1 MPQNKKELLLELL
14 SEEIPARMQARATD
28 DLKRL
33 FCDGLKEAGLEF
45 ESAEAFVTPRRLALV
60 VDGIPEKQPDIDE
73 ERRGPRADAPVHA
86 VKGFKGS
93 LPKGAKVEKRQTKKG
108 EFFFAVVKQK
118 GFPSDILI
126 GQIVIDVVRKFP
138 WPKSMN
144 WGEGHGPWVRPIHN
158 ILCLF
163 GPRASIAITL
173 EPGRDFRTTET
184 MGHPFLSPKWF
195 AVKNFADYKAKLLA
209 AQVMLDPAERAS
221 VIEAEAQKLAKK
233 AKLKLKHDPGLLAE
247 VAGLVE
253 WPVVKMGSIDKAFMD
268 LPPEVLTTVM
278 RHHQKYFALLDKK
291 GKLAPKF
298 IVVAN
303 TETKDRGKVM
313 VAGNER
319 VLRARLADAKF
330 FWDQDRKRTLESRV
344 QELAGRVFHA
354 QLGTVMDKVI
364 RVEELASE
372 LAESCGAN
380 SSDARWAARLCKA
393 DLSTGMVAEFPILQG
408 VMGRYYA
415 LNDGENADV
424 ATAIAEHYGPLG
436 PNDNCPSAPVSIAVA
451 LADRIDTLVGFF
463 GIKEFPTGSK
473 DPYALRRSAIGVI
486 RLILENDLRINLS
499 GIFEFAGQQYGQW
512 DQGQFAEISGDLFN
526 FLNDR
531 LTVALREKGFPHDL
545 VNALFARGGEDDL
558 WRLVQ
563 KAKSLKEFL
572 ETDDGANLLVAY
584 RRAHNIVRIEEKKDS
599 ERYSGKVDENLFS
612 RDEERELWISLNEVE
627 QANPSKPDMAE
638 FDQVLSVLAK
648 LRRPVDRFFDEIT
661 VNCDDSD
668 LRKNRLRLLSEIAS
682 CLNRVADFSKIE
694 GGER

>member
-33 FCDGLKEAGLEF
+33 VCDGLKEAGLGF
-45 ESAEAFVTPRRLALV
+45 QSAEAFVTPRRLALV

-93 LPKGAKVEKRQTKKG
+93 LPKGAKVEKRQTEKG

-408 VMGRYYA
+408 VMGRYHA

-473 DPYALRRSAIGVI
+473 DPYALRRSALGVI

-512 DQGQFAEISGDLFN
+512 DQGQFAEISGDLLN

-531 LTVALREKGFPHDL
+531 LTVTLRKKGFPHDL

-648 LRRPVDRFFDEIT
+648 LRRPVDRFFGEVT

>member
-1 MPQNKKELLLELL
+1 MPQNKKKLLLELL

-33 FCDGLKEAGLEF
+33 VCDGLKEAGLGF
-45 ESAEAFVTPRRLALV
+45 QSAEAFVTPRRLALV

-73 ERRGPRADAPVHA
+73 ERRGPRADAPVQA
-86 VKGFKGS
+86 IKGFKGS
-93 LPKGAKVEKRQTKKG
+93 LPTGAKVEKRQTEKG

-221 VIEAEAQKLAKK
+221 VIEADAQKLAKK

-372 LAESCGAN
+372 IAESCGAT
-380 SSDARWAARLCKA
+380 SGDARWAARLCKA

-408 VMGRYYA
+408 VMGRYHA

-424 ATAIAEHYGPLG
+424 ATAIAEHYGPRG
-436 PNDNCPSAPVSIAVA
+436 PDDNCPSAPVSIAVA

-473 DPYALRRSAIGVI
+473 DPYALRRSALGVI
-486 RLILENDLRINLS
+486 RLILENDLHINLS

-512 DQGQFAEISGDLFN
+512 DQGQFAEISGDLLN

-612 RDEERELWISLNEVE
+612 RDEERELWINLNEVE

>member
-33 FCDGLKEAGLEF
+33 VCDGLKEAGLGF
-45 ESAEAFVTPRRLALV
+45 QSAEAFVTPRRLALV
-60 VDGIPEKQPDIDE
+60 VDGIPEKQPDINE

-93 LPKGAKVEKRQTKKG
+93 LPKGAKVEKRQTEKG

-209 AQVMLDPAERAS
+209 AQVMLDPAVRAS

-364 RVEELASE
+364 RAEELASE

-408 VMGRYYA
+408 VMGRYHA

-473 DPYALRRSAIGVI
+473 DPYALRRSALGVI

-531 LTVALREKGFPHDL
+531 LTVALRKKGFPHDL

-638 FDQVLSVLAK
+638 FGQVLSVLAK
-648 LRRPVDRFFDEIT
+648 LRRPVDRFFDEVT
-661 VNCDDSD
+661 VNCDDSY

>member
-1 MPQNKKELLLELL
+1 MPQNKKKLLLELL

-33 FCDGLKEAGLEF
+33 VCDGLKEAGLEF

-93 LPKGAKVEKRQTKKG
+93 LPKGAKVEKRQTEKG

-408 VMGRYYA
+408 VMGRYHA

-473 DPYALRRSAIGVI
+473 DPYALRRSALGVI

-512 DQGQFAEISGDLFN
+512 DQGQFAEISGDLLN

-612 RDEERELWISLNEVE
+612 RDEERELWIRLNEVE

>member
-1 MPQNKKELLLELL
+1 MPQNKKKLLLELL

-33 FCDGLKEAGLEF
+33 VCDGLKEAGLGF
-45 ESAEAFVTPRRLALV
+45 QSAKAFVTPRRLALV

-93 LPKGAKVEKRQTKKG
+93 LPKGAKVEKRQTEKG

-380 SSDARWAARLCKA
+380 SGDARWAARLCKA

-408 VMGRYYA
+408 VMGRYHA

-424 ATAIAEHYGPLG
+424 ATAIAEHYGPQG

-473 DPYALRRSAIGVI
+473 DPYALRRSALGVI
-486 RLILENDLRINLS
+486 RLILENDLHINLS

-512 DQGQFAEISGDLFN
+512 DQGQFAEISGDLLN

-694 GGER
+694 SGER

>member
-33 FCDGLKEAGLEF
+33 VCDGLKEAGLGF
-45 ESAEAFVTPRRLALV
+45 QSAEAFVTPRRLALV

-93 LPKGAKVEKRQTKKG
+93 LPKGAKVEKRQTEKG

-408 VMGRYYA
+408 VMGRYHA

-473 DPYALRRSAIGVI
+473 DPYALRRSALGVI

-512 DQGQFAEISGDLFN
+512 DQGQFAEISGDLLN

-531 LTVALREKGFPHDL
+531 LLREKGFPHDL

-648 LRRPVDRFFDEIT
+648 LRRPVDRFFGEVT

-694 GGER
+694 SGER

>member
-33 FCDGLKEAGLEF
+33 VCDGLKEAGLEF

-93 LPKGAKVEKRQTKKG
+93 LPKGAKVEKRQTEKG

-330 FWDQDRKRTLESRV
+330 FWDQDRKRTLENRV

-408 VMGRYYA
+408 VMGRYHA

-473 DPYALRRSAIGVI
+473 DPYALRRSALGVI

-612 RDEERELWISLNEVE
+612 RDEERELWVSLNEVE

-648 LRRPVDRFFDEIT
+648 LRRPVDRFFGEVT

-694 GGER
+694 SGER

>member
-1 MPQNKKELLLELL
+1 MPQNKKKLLLELL

-33 FCDGLKEAGLEF
+33 VCDGLKEAGLGF
-45 ESAEAFVTPRRLALV
+45 QSAEAFVTPRRLALV

-93 LPKGAKVEKRQTKKG
+93 LPKGAKVEKRQTEKG

-126 GQIVIDVVRKFP
+126 GQIVINVVRKFP

-330 FWDQDRKRTLESRV
+330 FWDQDRKRTLENRV

-380 SSDARWAARLCKA
+380 SGDARWAARLCKA

-408 VMGRYYA
+408 VMGRYHA

-473 DPYALRRSAIGVI
+473 DPYALRRSALGVI

-499 GIFEFAGQQYGQW
+499 GIFEFAGQQYDQW
-512 DQGQFAEISGDLFN
+512 DQGQFAEISGDLLN

-648 LRRPVDRFFDEIT
+648 LRRPVDRFFDEVT
-661 VNCDDSD
+661 VNCDDSY

>member
-1 MPQNKKELLLELL
+1 MPQNKKNLLLELL

-33 FCDGLKEAGLEF
+33 VCDGLKEAGLGF
-45 ESAEAFVTPRRLALV
+45 QSAEAFVTPRRLALV

-93 LPKGAKVEKRQTKKG
+93 LPKGAKVEKRQTEKG

-408 VMGRYYA
+408 VMGRYHA

-473 DPYALRRSAIGVI
+473 DPYALRRSALGVI

-499 GIFEFAGQQYGQW
+499 GIFEFAGQQYDQW
-512 DQGQFAEISGDLFN
+512 DQGQFAEISGDLLN

-531 LTVALREKGFPHDL
+531 LTVMLRKKGFPHDL

-612 RDEERELWISLNEVE
+612 RDEERELWISLNEIE

-648 LRRPVDRFFDEIT
+648 LRRPVDRFFDEVT
-661 VNCDDSD
+661 VNCDDSY

-694 GGER
+694 SGER

>member
-1 MPQNKKELLLELL
+1 MPQNKKKLLLELL

-33 FCDGLKEAGLEF
+33 VCDGLKEAGLEF

-364 RVEELASE
+364 RVEKLASE

-380 SSDARWAARLCKA
+380 SGDARWAARLCKA

-408 VMGRYYA
+408 VMGRYHA

-473 DPYALRRSAIGVI
+473 DPYALRRSALGVI
-486 RLILENDLRINLS
+486 RLILENDLHINLR

-512 DQGQFAEISGDLFN
+512 DQGQFAEISGDLLN

-531 LTVALREKGFPHDL
+531 LTVTLRKKGFPHDL

-612 RDEERELWISLNEVE
+612 RDEERELWVSLNEVE

>member
-1 MPQNKKELLLELL
+1 MPQNKKKLLLELL

-33 FCDGLKEAGLEF
+33 VCDGLKEAGLEF

-93 LPKGAKVEKRQTKKG
+93 LPKGAKVEKRQTEKG

-380 SSDARWAARLCKA
+380 SGDARWAARLCKA

-408 VMGRYYA
+408 VMGRYHA

-473 DPYALRRSAIGVI
+473 DPYALRRSALGVI

-512 DQGQFAEISGDLFN
+512 DQGQFAEISGDLLN

-531 LTVALREKGFPHDL
+531 LTVMLRKKGFPHDL

>member
-1 MPQNKKELLLELL
+1 MPQNKKKLLLELL

-33 FCDGLKEAGLEF
+33 VCDGLKEAGLEF

-93 LPKGAKVEKRQTKKG
+93 LPKGAKVEKRQTEKG

-408 VMGRYYA
+408 VMGRYHA

-473 DPYALRRSAIGVI
+473 DPYALRRSALGVI

-499 GIFEFAGQQYGQW
+499 GIFEFAGQQYDQW
-512 DQGQFAEISGDLFN
+512 DQGQFAEISGDLLN

-531 LTVALREKGFPHDL
+531 LTVTLRKKGFPHDL

-612 RDEERELWISLNEVE
+612 RDEERELWISLNEIE

-648 LRRPVDRFFDEIT
+648 LRRPVDRFFGEVT

-694 GGER
+694 SGER

>member
-1 MPQNKKELLLELL
+1 MPQNKKKLLLELL

-33 FCDGLKEAGLEF
+33 VCDGLKEAGLEF

-93 LPKGAKVEKRQTKKG
+93 LPKGAKVEKRQTEKG

-380 SSDARWAARLCKA
+380 SGDARWAARLCKA

-408 VMGRYYA
+408 VMGRYHA

-473 DPYALRRSAIGVI
+473 DPYALRRSALGVI

-499 GIFEFAGQQYGQW
+499 GIFEFAGQQYDQW
-512 DQGQFAEISGDLFN
+512 DQGQFAEISGDLLN

-648 LRRPVDRFFDEIT
+648 LRRPVDRFFGEVT

-694 GGER
+694 SGER

>member
-1 MPQNKKELLLELL
+1 MPQNKKKLLLELL

-33 FCDGLKEAGLEF
+33 VCDGLKEAGLGF
-45 ESAEAFVTPRRLALV
+45 QSAEAFVTPRRLALV

-93 LPKGAKVEKRQTKKG
+93 LPKGAKVEKRQTEKG

-408 VMGRYYA
+408 VMGRYHA

-473 DPYALRRSAIGVI
+473 DPYALRRSALGVI

-499 GIFEFAGQQYGQW
+499 GIFEFAGQQYDQW
-512 DQGQFAEISGDLFN
+512 DQGQFAEISGDLLN

-531 LTVALREKGFPHDL
+531 LTVMLRKKGFPHDL

-648 LRRPVDRFFDEIT
+648 LRRPVDRFFDEVT
-661 VNCDDSD
+661 VNCDDSY

>member
-1 MPQNKKELLLELL
+1 MPQNKKELLLEVL

-60 VDGIPEKQPDIDE
+60 VEGIPEKQPDIDE

-93 LPKGAKVEKRQTKKG
+93 LPKGAKVEKRQTEKG
-108 EFFFAVVKQK
+108 EFFFAGVKQK

-209 AQVMLDPAERAS
+209 AQVMLDPAKRAS

-330 FWDQDRKRTLESRV
+330 FWDQDRKRTLENRV

-408 VMGRYYA
+408 VMGRYHA
-415 LNDGENADV
+415 LNDGENANV

-473 DPYALRRSAIGVI
+473 DPYALRRSALGVI

-499 GIFEFAGQQYGQW
+499 GIFEFAGQQYDQW
-512 DQGQFAEISGDLFN
+512 DQGQFAEISGDLLN

>member
-33 FCDGLKEAGLEF
+33 VCDGLKEAGLEF

-93 LPKGAKVEKRQTKKG
+93 LPKGAKVEKRQTEKG

-408 VMGRYYA
+408 VMGRYHA

-473 DPYALRRSAIGVI
+473 DPYALRRSALGVI

-612 RDEERELWISLNEVE
+612 RDEERELWISLNEIE

-648 LRRPVDRFFDEIT
+648 LRRPVDRFFGEVT

>member
-1 MPQNKKELLLELL
+1 MPQNKKKLLLELL

-33 FCDGLKEAGLEF
+33 VCDGLKEAGLGF
-45 ESAEAFVTPRRLALV
+45 QSAEAFVTPRRLALV

-93 LPKGAKVEKRQTKKG
+93 LPKGAKVEKRQTEKG

-408 VMGRYYA
+408 VMGRYHA

-473 DPYALRRSAIGVI
+473 DPYALRRSALGVI

-499 GIFEFAGQQYGQW
+499 GIFEFAGQQYDQW
-512 DQGQFAEISGDLFN
+512 DQGQFAEISGDLLN

-531 LTVALREKGFPHDL
+531 LTVTLRKKGFPHDL

-648 LRRPVDRFFDEIT
+648 LRRPVDRFFGEVT

>member
-33 FCDGLKEAGLEF
+33 VCDGLKEAGLGF
-45 ESAEAFVTPRRLALV
+45 QSAEAFVTPRRLALV

-93 LPKGAKVEKRQTKKG
+93 LPKGAKVEKRQTEKG

-408 VMGRYYA
+408 VMGRYHA

-473 DPYALRRSAIGVI
+473 DPYALRRSALGVI

-499 GIFEFAGQQYGQW
+499 GIFEFAGQQYDQW
-512 DQGQFAEISGDLFN
+512 DQGQFAEISGDLLN

-648 LRRPVDRFFDEIT
+648 LRRPVDRFFDEVT
-661 VNCDDSD
+661 VNCDDSY

>member
-33 FCDGLKEAGLEF
+33 VCDGLKEAGLGF
-45 ESAEAFVTPRRLALV
+45 QSAEAFVTPRRLALV

-93 LPKGAKVEKRQTKKG
+93 LPKGAKVEKRQTEKG

-408 VMGRYYA
+408 VMGRYHA

-473 DPYALRRSAIGVI
+473 DPYALRRSALGVI

-499 GIFEFAGQQYGQW
+499 GIFEFAGQQYDQW
-512 DQGQFAEISGDLFN
+512 DQGQFAEISGDLLN

-584 RRAHNIVRIEEKKDS
+584 RRSHNIVRIEEKKDS

-648 LRRPVDRFFDEIT
+648 LRRPVDRFFGEVT

>member
-33 FCDGLKEAGLEF
+33 VCDGLKEAGLGF
-45 ESAEAFVTPRRLALV
+45 QSAEAFVTPRRLALV

-93 LPKGAKVEKRQTKKG
+93 LPKGAKVEKRQTEKG

-408 VMGRYYA
+408 VMGRYHA

-473 DPYALRRSAIGVI
+473 DPYALRRSALGVI

-499 GIFEFAGQQYGQW
+499 GIFEFAGQQYDQW
-512 DQGQFAEISGDLFN
+512 DQGQFAEISGDLLN

-648 LRRPVDRFFDEIT
+648 LRRPVDRFFGEVT

>member
-33 FCDGLKEAGLEF
+33 VCDGLKEAGLEF

-93 LPKGAKVEKRQTKKG
+93 LPKGAKVEKRQTEKG

-278 RHHQKYFALLDKK
+278 RHHQKYFALLGKK

-313 VAGNER
+313 VVGNER

-330 FWDQDRKRTLESRV
+330 FWDQDRKRTLENRV

-408 VMGRYYA
+408 VMGRYHA

-473 DPYALRRSAIGVI
+473 DPYALRRSALGVI

-499 GIFEFAGQQYGQW
+499 GIFEFAGQQYDQW
-512 DQGQFAEISGDLFN
+512 DQGQFAEISGDLLN

-612 RDEERELWISLNEVE
+612 RDEERELWISLNEIE

>member
-1 MPQNKKELLLELL
+1 MPQNKKKLLLELL

-33 FCDGLKEAGLEF
+33 VCDGLKEAGLEF

-73 ERRGPRADAPVHA
+73 ERRGPRADAPDHA

-93 LPKGAKVEKRQTKKG
+93 LPKGAKVEKRQTEKG

-247 VAGLVE
+247 VVGLVE

-330 FWDQDRKRTLESRV
+330 FWDQDRKRTLENRV

-364 RVEELASE
+364 RVEELASK
-372 LAESCGAN
+372 LAESCCAN
-380 SSDARWAARLCKA
+380 SGDARWAARLCKA

-408 VMGRYYA
+408 VMGRCYA

-424 ATAIAEHYGPLG
+424 ATAIAEHYGPQG

-473 DPYALRRSAIGVI
+473 DPYALRRSALGVI

-499 GIFEFAGQQYGQW
+499 GIFEFAGQQYDQW
-512 DQGQFAEISGDLFN
+512 DQGQFAEISGDLLN

-531 LTVALREKGFPHDL
+531 LTVALREKGFSHDL

-584 RRAHNIVRIEEKKDS
+584 RRAHNIVQIEEKKDS

-648 LRRPVDRFFDEIT
+648 LRRPVDRFFDEVT
-661 VNCDDSD
+661 VNCNDSY

-694 GGER
+694 SGER

>member
-33 FCDGLKEAGLEF
+33 VCDGLKEAGLGF
-45 ESAEAFVTPRRLALV
+45 QSAEAFVTPRRLALV

-93 LPKGAKVEKRQTKKG
+93 LPKGAKVEKRQTEKG

-380 SSDARWAARLCKA
+380 SGDARWAARLCKA

-408 VMGRYYA
+408 VMGRYHA

-473 DPYALRRSAIGVI
+473 DPYALRRSALGVI

-499 GIFEFAGQQYGQW
+499 GIFEFAGQQYDQW
-512 DQGQFAEISGDLFN
+512 DQGQFAEISGDLLN

-531 LTVALREKGFPHDL
+531 LTVALRKKGFPHDL

-612 RDEERELWISLNEVE
+612 RDEERELWIRLNEVE
-627 QANPSKPDMAE
+627 QS
-638 FDQVLSVLAK
+638 
-648 LRRPVDRFFDEIT
+648 
-661 VNCDDSD
+661 
-668 LRKNRLRLLSEIAS
+668 
-682 CLNRVADFSKIE
+682 
-694 GGER
+694 

>member
-1 MPQNKKELLLELL
+1 MPQNKKKLLLELL

-93 LPKGAKVEKRQTKKG
+93 LPKGAKVEKRQTEKG

-408 VMGRYYA
+408 VMGRYHA

-473 DPYALRRSAIGVI
+473 DPYALRRSALGVI

-499 GIFEFAGQQYGQW
+499 GIFEFAGQQYDQW
-512 DQGQFAEISGDLFN
+512 DQGQFAGISGDLLN

-531 LTVALREKGFPHDL
+531 LTVMLRKKGFPHDL

-612 RDEERELWISLNEVE
+612 RDEERELWISLNEIE

-648 LRRPVDRFFDEIT
+648 LRRPVDRFFGEVT

>member
-33 FCDGLKEAGLEF
+33 VCDGLKEAGLGF
-45 ESAEAFVTPRRLALV
+45 QSAEAFVTPRRLALV
-60 VDGIPEKQPDIDE
+60 VNGIPEKQPDIDE

-93 LPKGAKVEKRQTKKG
+93 LPKGAKVEKRQTEKG

-313 VAGNER
+313 VAGNKR
-319 VLRARLADAKF
+319 VLRARLADAKI
-330 FWDQDRKRTLESRV
+330 FWDQDRTRTLECRA

-380 SSDARWAARLCKA
+380 SGDARWAARLCKA

-408 VMGRYYA
+408 VMGRYHA

-473 DPYALRRSAIGVI
+473 DPYALRRSALGVI

-512 DQGQFAEISGDLFN
+512 DQGQFAEISGDLLN

-531 LTVALREKGFPHDL
+531 LTVALREKGFSHDL

-612 RDEERELWISLNEVE
+612 RDEERELWISLNEIE

-648 LRRPVDRFFDEIT
+648 LRRPVDRFFDEVT

>member
-1 MPQNKKELLLELL
+1 MPQNKKNLLLELL

-33 FCDGLKEAGLEF
+33 VCDGLKEAGLGF
-45 ESAEAFVTPRRLALV
+45 QSAEAFVTPRRLALV

-93 LPKGAKVEKRQTKKG
+93 LPKGAKVEKRQTEKG

-364 RVEELASE
+364 RVEKLASE

-408 VMGRYYA
+408 VMGRYHA

-473 DPYALRRSAIGVI
+473 DPYALRRSALGVI

-499 GIFEFAGQQYGQW
+499 GIFEFAGQQYDQW
-512 DQGQFAEISGDLFN
+512 DQGQFAEISGDLLN

-531 LTVALREKGFPHDL
+531 LTVTLRKKGFPHDL

-612 RDEERELWISLNEVE
+612 RDEERELWISLNEIE

-648 LRRPVDRFFDEIT
+648 LRSPVDRFFDEIT

-668 LRKNRLRLLSEIAS
+668 LRKNRLRLLSKIAS
-682 CLNRVADFSKIE
+682 CLTRVADFSKIE
-694 GGER
+694 SGER

>member
-33 FCDGLKEAGLEF
+33 VCDGLKEAGLEF

-93 LPKGAKVEKRQTKKG
+93 LPKGAKVEKRQTEKG

-408 VMGRYYA
+408 VMGRYHA

-473 DPYALRRSAIGVI
+473 DPYALRRSALGII
-486 RLILENDLRINLS
+486 RLILENDLHINLS

-512 DQGQFAEISGDLFN
+512 DQGQFAEISGDLLN

-648 LRRPVDRFFDEIT
+648 LRRPVDRFFGEVT

>member
-33 FCDGLKEAGLEF
+33 VCDGLKEAGLEF

-93 LPKGAKVEKRQTKKG
+93 LPKGAKVEKRQTEKG

-408 VMGRYYA
+408 VMGRYHA

-473 DPYALRRSAIGVI
+473 DPYALRRSALGVI

-499 GIFEFAGQQYGQW
+499 GIFEFAGQQYDQW
-512 DQGQFAEISGDLFN
+512 DQGQFAEISGDLLN

-531 LTVALREKGFPHDL
+531 LTVTLRKKGFPHDL

-612 RDEERELWISLNEVE
+612 RDEERELWIRLNEVE

-648 LRRPVDRFFDEIT
+648 LRRPVDRFFGEVT

>member
-1 MPQNKKELLLELL
+1 MPQNKKKLLLELL

-33 FCDGLKEAGLEF
+33 VCDGLKEAGLEF

-93 LPKGAKVEKRQTKKG
+93 LPKGAKVEKRQTEKG

-473 DPYALRRSAIGVI
+473 DPYALRRSALGVI

-512 DQGQFAEISGDLFN
+512 DQGQFAEISGDLLN

-648 LRRPVDRFFDEIT
+648 LRRPVDRFFDEVT
-661 VNCDDSD
+661 VNCDDSY

>member
-1 MPQNKKELLLELL
+1 MPQNKKKLLLELL

-33 FCDGLKEAGLEF
+33 VCDGLKEAGLGF
-45 ESAEAFVTPRRLALV
+45 QSAEAFVTPRRLALV

-93 LPKGAKVEKRQTKKG
+93 LPKGAKVEKRQTEKG

-253 WPVVKMGSIDKAFMD
+253 WPVVKMGSIDTAFMD

-408 VMGRYYA
+408 VMGRYHA

-473 DPYALRRSAIGVI
+473 DPYALRRSALGVI

-531 LTVALREKGFPHDL
+531 LIVALRKKGFPHDL

-612 RDEERELWISLNEVE
+612 RDEERELWISLNEIE

-648 LRRPVDRFFDEIT
+648 LRRPVDRFFDEVT

>member
-33 FCDGLKEAGLEF
+33 VCDGLKEAGLEF

-93 LPKGAKVEKRQTKKG
+93 LPKGAKVEKRQTEKG

-408 VMGRYYA
+408 VMGRYHA

-473 DPYALRRSAIGVI
+473 DPYALRRSALGVI

-512 DQGQFAEISGDLFN
+512 DQGQFAEISGDLLN

-648 LRRPVDRFFDEIT
+648 LRRPVDRFFDEVT

>member
-33 FCDGLKEAGLEF
+33 VCDGLKEAGLEF

-93 LPKGAKVEKRQTKKG
+93 LPKGAKVEKRQTEKG

-126 GQIVIDVVRKFP
+126 GQIVTDVVRKFP

-408 VMGRYYA
+408 VMGRYHA

-473 DPYALRRSAIGVI
+473 DPYALRRSALGVI

-512 DQGQFAEISGDLFN
+512 DQGQFAEISGDLLN

-531 LTVALREKGFPHDL
+531 LTVALRKKGFPHDL

-612 RDEERELWISLNEVE
+612 RDEERELWIRLNEVE

-648 LRRPVDRFFDEIT
+648 LRRPVDRFFGEVT

>member
-33 FCDGLKEAGLEF
+33 VCDGLKEAGLEF

-93 LPKGAKVEKRQTKKG
+93 LPKGAKVEKRQTEKG

-408 VMGRYYA
+408 VMGRYHA

-473 DPYALRRSAIGVI
+473 DPYALRRSALGVI

-512 DQGQFAEISGDLFN
+512 DQGQFAEISGDLLN

-531 LTVALREKGFPHDL
+531 LTVTLRKKGFPHDL

>member
-1 MPQNKKELLLELL
+1 MPQNKKKLLLELL

-33 FCDGLKEAGLEF
+33 VCDGLKEAGLGF
-45 ESAEAFVTPRRLALV
+45 QSAEAFVTPRRLALV
-60 VDGIPEKQPDIDE
+60 VDGIPEKQPDINE

-93 LPKGAKVEKRQTKKG
+93 LPKGAKVEKRQTEKG

-364 RVEELASE
+364 RVEELASK

-380 SSDARWAARLCKA
+380 SGDARWAARLCKA

-473 DPYALRRSAIGVI
+473 DPYALRRSALGVI

-512 DQGQFAEISGDLFN
+512 DQGQFAEISGDLLN

-612 RDEERELWISLNEVE
+612 RDEERELWIRLNEVE

-648 LRRPVDRFFDEIT
+648 LRRPVDRFFDEVT

-694 GGER
+694 SGER

>member
-14 SEEIPARMQARATD
+14 SEEIPARMQARAAD

-33 FCDGLKEAGLEF
+33 VCDGLKEAGLGF
-45 ESAEAFVTPRRLALV
+45 QSAEAFVTPRRLALV

-93 LPKGAKVEKRQTKKG
+93 LPKGAKVEKRQTEKG

-118 GFPSDILI
+118 GLPSDILI

-330 FWDQDRKRTLESRV
+330 FWDQDRKRTLENRV

-408 VMGRYYA
+408 VMGRYHA
-415 LNDGENADV
+415 LNDGKNADV

-473 DPYALRRSAIGVI
+473 DPYALRRSALGVI

-612 RDEERELWISLNEVE
+612 RDEERELWISLNEIE

-648 LRRPVDRFFDEIT
+648 LRRPVDRFFGEVT

>member
-14 SEEIPARMQARATD
+14 SEEIPARMQARAAD

-33 FCDGLKEAGLEF
+33 VCDGLKEAGLEF

-93 LPKGAKVEKRQTKKG
+93 LPKGAKVEKRQTEKG

-278 RHHQKYFALLDKK
+278 RHHQKYFSLLDKK

-364 RVEELASE
+364 RVEKLASE

-408 VMGRYYA
+408 VMGRYHA

-473 DPYALRRSAIGVI
+473 DPYALRRSALGVI

-499 GIFEFAGQQYGQW
+499 GIFEFAGQQYDQW
-512 DQGQFAEISGDLFN
+512 DQGQFAEISGDLLN

-612 RDEERELWISLNEVE
+612 RDEERELWISLNEIE

-648 LRRPVDRFFDEIT
+648 LRRPVDRFFGEVT

-694 GGER
+694 SGER

>member
-33 FCDGLKEAGLEF
+33 VCDGLKEAGLGF
-45 ESAEAFVTPRRLALV
+45 QSAEAFVTPRRLALV

-93 LPKGAKVEKRQTKKG
+93 LPKGAKVEKRQTEKG

-408 VMGRYYA
+408 VMGRYHA

-473 DPYALRRSAIGVI
+473 DPYALRRSALGVI

-512 DQGQFAEISGDLFN
+512 DQGQFAEISGDLLN

-694 GGER
+694 SGER

>member
-1 MPQNKKELLLELL
+1 MPQNKKNLLLELL

-33 FCDGLKEAGLEF
+33 VCDGLKEAGLEF

-93 LPKGAKVEKRQTKKG
+93 LPKGAKVEKRQTEKG

-126 GQIVIDVVRKFP
+126 GQIVTDVVRKFP

-144 WGEGHGPWVRPIHN
+144 WGEGLGPWVRPIHN

-209 AQVMLDPAERAS
+209 AQVMLDPAKRAS
-221 VIEAEAQKLAKK
+221 VIEAEAQNLAKK

-364 RVEELASE
+364 RVEKLASE

-408 VMGRYYA
+408 VMGRYHA

-473 DPYALRRSAIGVI
+473 DPYALRRSALGVI

-499 GIFEFAGQQYGQW
+499 GIFEFAGQQYDQW
-512 DQGQFAEISGDLFN
+512 DQGQFAEISGDLLN

-648 LRRPVDRFFDEIT
+648 LRRPVDRFFDEVT
-661 VNCDDSD
+661 VNCNDSY

-694 GGER
+694 GGKR